1 MKLEINKVCRS
12 FDSRHALL
20 DASASFDKLQSLV
33 LIGPSGGGKSTLL
46 RIIAGLE
53 TPDSGTVTVNEKK
66 IAFDEASLLLHRRGI
81 GVVFQSFNLFP
92 HLTALENLLLPL
104 TVAHG
109 HTKAHARDL
118 AMHILSRFSLE
129 GHASQKPASLSGG
142 QKQRIAIA
150 RALVTQPKLIL
161 LDEPTSALDPEMT
174 NEVLEMVDELRN
186 QGRELILVTHEMAF
200 ASRAADQVAFIAE
213 GRIVETGPP
222 EELFT
227 APSTRQLQRFLSK
240 EIRR

>member
-1 MKLEINKVCRS
+1 MKLDIHNVSRS
-12 FDSRHALL
+12 FEERKALCG
-20 DASASFDKLQSLV
+20 ASLFLEDVRSLV

-53 TPDSGTVTVNEKK
+53 TPDSGTVAINGKTV
-66 IAFDEASLLLHRRGI
+66 AFDERSLLLHRRNI
-81 GVVFQSFNLFP
+81 GVVFQAFNLFP

-109 HTKAHARDL
+109 QTKAQAQDAALR
-118 AMHILSRFSLE
+118 ILSRFGLE

-150 RALVTQPKLIL
+150 RALVTKPQLIL

-174 NEVLEMVDELRN
+174 HEVLEMIKELRD
-186 QGRELILVTHEMAF
+186 QGRELILATHEMAF
-200 ASRAADQVAFIAE
+200 AKNAADQIAFVAE
-213 GRIVETGPP
+213 GRILEFGKPP
-222 EELFT
+222 ELF
-227 APSTRQLQRFLSK
+227 ASPQHPQLRMFLSK
-240 EIRR
+240 EIEA

>member
-1 MKLEINKVCRS
+1 MKLDIHNVSRS
-12 FDSRHALL
+12 FEARKALSG
-20 DASASFDKLQSLV
+20 ASLSLEDVRSLV

-53 TPDSGTVTVNEKK
+53 TPDSGTVAINGKSV
-66 IAFDEASLLLHRRGI
+66 AFDERSLLLHRRNI

-109 HTKAHARDL
+109 QTKAQAQDAAL
-118 AMHILSRFSLE
+118 QILSRFGLE
-129 GHASQKPASLSGG
+129 GHANQKPASLSGG

-150 RALVTQPKLIL
+150 RALVTKPQLIL

-174 NEVLEMVDELRN
+174 HEVLEMIKELRD
-186 QGRELILVTHEMAF
+186 QGRELILATHEMAF
-200 ASRAADQVAFIAE
+200 AKNAADQIAFVAE
-213 GRIVETGPP
+213 GRILESGKPS
-222 EELFT
+222 ELF
-227 APSTRQLQRFLSK
+227 ASPKSPQLRMFLSK
-240 EIRR
+240 EIQA